1 MICTDLLGGR
11 LLELPTG
18 KAVKQGYNHTLTLRE
33 GETNHNIQHVFHQAD
48 IVNITYKLPNVN
60 CPVKILLEYKST
72 SL

>member
-18 KAVKQGYNHTLTLRE
+18 KAVKQGYNHILTLRE
-33 GETNHNIQHVFHQAD
+33 GETKHNIQYVLH
-48 IVNITYKLPNVN
+48 

-72 SL
+72 PLKIHLGCKNLIL